1 MAEPE
6 PPRSDNGENRLD
18 RDVTPLR
25 GPNRPPLLAA
35 GLTCGVILVAGMWF
49 VLGGEEE
56 VGPTAR
62 PQTVNPAEP
71 PVTLVP
77 RQEQPVPPP
86 VRPPPP
92 PPCPPPKP
100 ARSPPRP
107 SRPCRRRRPFRRRS
121 IRWTSSAR
129 VSCWPASSGSN
140 KNWISAV
147 APKCS

>member
-6 PPRSDNGENRLD
+6 PPRSDNGKNRLD

-25 GPNRPPLLAA
+25 GPNRPPLLVA
-35 GLTCGVILVAGMWF
+35 GLTCGVILMVGMWF

-62 PQTVNPAEP
+62 PQTVDPAKP
-71 PVTLVP
+71 SVVLVP
-77 RQEQPVPPP
+77 RQE
-86 VRPPPP
+86 PPPP
-92 PPCPPPKP
+92 PLVP
-100 ARSPPRP
+100 AGPTVPFAP
-107 SRPCRRRRPFRRRS
+107 RRPRS
-121 IRWTSSAR
+121 IRWTSSAH

-140 KNWISAV
+140 KNWTSAA